1 MTDETAHVAAA
12 IKAASGATEAG
23 RAATELAKAAARF
36 GAQGGRCLMLLV
48 YISLKYRLYYPA
60 AQCAQRKV
68 FVGGV
73 ILNFARIWSFM
84 SVDS

>member
-23 RAATELAKAAARF
+23 RVATEPSRVRAAFELAKAAARF
-36 GAQGGRCLMLLV
+36 GAQGGRCLILLV
-48 YISLKYRLYYPA
+48 FISLKYRLYYTA

-68 FVGGV
+68 FVGGG
-73 ILNFARIWSFM
+73 
-84 SVDS
+84 